1 MMSDAMIEYVL
12 TLLLLLAVLATMLA
26 MLAGKLGASWG
37 WNSFL
42 FFLVTDL
49 VLYAMVRIAR
59 GDD

>member
-1 MMSDAMIEYVL
+1 MSKAWIEYAL

-26 MLAGKLGASWG
+26 MLAGRLGASWG

-42 FFLVTDL
+42 FFLVTDA
-49 VLYAMVRIAR
+49 VLYAMVRVAR